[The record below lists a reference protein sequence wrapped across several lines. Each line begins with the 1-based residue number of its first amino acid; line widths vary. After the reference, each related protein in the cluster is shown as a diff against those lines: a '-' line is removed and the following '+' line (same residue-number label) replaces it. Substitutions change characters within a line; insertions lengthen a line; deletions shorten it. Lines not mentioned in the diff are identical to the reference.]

1 MKQLSSNVYK
11 KLQIVSDQVKKELQ
25 KKGVAIPVRNTDGS
39 IALGNY
45 TIAKRNGF
53 YVILDYAKE
62 VVVDQI
68 NLPQTAAILANN
80 LALGK
85 WIDEKILKCDRH
97 YGYAEFEETLHIRMA
112 EKNLKKNVDR
122 ADMLFTKG
130 KIKHAKKEDF
140 KREIIKSFEKL
151 RNFA

>member
-1 MKQLSSNVYK
+1 MKHLNSDVYK

-25 KKGVAIPVRNTDGS
+25 QKGVAIPLRNNDGS
-39 IALGNY
+39 ITLGNY

-53 YVILDYAKE
+53 YAILDYSKE

-85 WIDEKILKCDRH
+85 WIDEKILRFDRH
-97 YGYAEFEETLHIRMA
+97 YGYAEFEETLHTRMA

-122 ADMLFTKG
+122 ADMLFTKS

-140 KREIIKSFEKL
+140 KREIFKSFEKL